1 MFIPG
6 RISQFIIFLVLCF
19 FMLSAL
25 WLSKRKPIFRLRKI
39 APLDA
44 IEEVVGRCAE
54 MGRPLLMVPGIEGI
68 TAQTLA
74 GLTVVNYATTLAA
87 RYDVEPI
94 MLVAVQDVYPLAL
107 ENVRLAFQ
115 AEGKADKFRPEM
127 VRFVYSQFPM
137 ATTAMGII
145 NRQRVAGTVMVGGFY
160 AETLMILENAY
171 RAGAVQVG
179 GTANYHNIPFFV
191 AVCDYALIGEEIF
204 AASAYLS
211 KDPEQIGTIVGEDFG
226 RLFLAVLA
234 FIGAILATLG
244 ATYGKWFT
252 DLLSI

>member
-1 MFIPG
+1 LLIQG
-6 RISQFIIFLVLCF
+6 RIAQFVTFLILCF
-19 FMLSAL
+19 LMLLSL
-25 WLSKRKPIFRLRKI
+25 WASKRKPIFKLRKI

-54 MGRPLLMVPGIEGI
+54 MGKPLLMVPGIGGI
-68 TAQTLA
+68 DAQTLA
-74 GLTVVNYATTLAA
+74 GLTVTNYATRLCAK
-87 RYDVEPI
+87 YDVEPI
-94 MLVAVQDVYPLAL
+94 MLIATQSVYPLAL
-107 ENVRLAFQ
+107 ENVKLAFQ
-115 AEGKADKFRPEM
+115 TEGKADRFRPEM

-145 NRQRVAGTVMVGGFY
+145 NRERVAGTVMVGSFY

-226 RLFLAVLA
+226 RIFLAVMAL
-234 FIGAILATLG
+234 IGAILASLG
-244 ATYGKWFT
+244 ATYGEWFIS
-252 DLLSI
+252 LLSA